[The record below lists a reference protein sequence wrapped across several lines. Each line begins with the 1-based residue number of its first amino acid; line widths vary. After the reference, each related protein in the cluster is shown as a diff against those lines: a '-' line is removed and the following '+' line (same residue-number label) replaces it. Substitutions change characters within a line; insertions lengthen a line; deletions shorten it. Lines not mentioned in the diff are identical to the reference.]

1 MMKKLLIFAFSVSG
15 LVVFAQKTHT
25 VEAKENPYSISKKY
39 GISIDELYKLNPKV
53 KDGKLN
59 IGDVLVISKK
69 ADEKPKNTAEKPVAS
84 ISGNVTKIVL
94 QPKQTIYGITK
105 QYHIAEADLRKL
117 NPELDSHLKIG
128 DEVTLP
134 AENVKKYAD
143 KNAFNRNFAVTIPA
157 PVVETPKMET
167 PAEKSTADE
176 GSVLVISKKADEKPK
191 NTAEKPVA
199 SISGN
204 VTKIVL
210 QPKQTIYGITK
221 QYHIAEADLRKL
233 NPELDSHLKIGD
245 EVTLPAENVKKYA
258 DKNAF
263 NRNFAVTIPAPV
275 VETPKMETPTEKS
288 TADEGSYVIQPKD
301 NYYKITKSFGISQK
315 DLFDMNPGLEEK
327 GLQPG
332 AVIKVKKSTNSNNS
346 SVKETVSWQ
355 EDKKASKQ
363 ETALSEDEY
372 QTYTVQDGDTVF
384 GILNKFGITLDQ
396 LLALN
401 PKLTDGLKAGM
412 VLKVKKLESA
422 YVKKNDGALNIVL
435 MLPFGFDAG
444 DSKYR
449 TMAADFLTGA
459 KLAIER
465 NAKSGQKLEVKVV
478 DAGSESSFKNSLSQ
492 INQDNTDL
500 IIGPFFKSS
509 VLDVLDYVKSKKIPV
524 VAPFANSTELR
535 SFNNLV
541 ITETDEQVFADKI
554 IKEVSQAYSDQKI
567 YLVSGT
573 DKSNSVYIKN
583 SLEKQIKNP
592 NIIIVNS
599 PAEIQL
605 DNNMMTG
612 QNAPIMAVLASD
624 DNGLGK
630 DFAQKMVDLAAETT
644 GVKAFSM
651 SYNPAFETYEEG
663 LRKASLVYLMDRKIN
678 MDGAFEKEILESYKK
693 QYCKSPSKYAVV
705 GFDVVND
712 MLSRENSKGELFKQM
727 SKTQTQL
734 ATKFE
739 FIKSKEGA
747 YINTG
752 CRVVRLIP

>member
-1 MMKKLLIFAFSVSG
+1 MKKLLIFAFSVSG

-143 KNAFNRNFAVTIPA
+143 KNAFNRNFAVTIPS
-157 PVVETPKMET
+157 PVVET
-167 PAEKSTADE
+167 
-176 GSVLVISKKADEKPK
+176 SKKADEKPK
-191 NTAEKPVA
+191 STAEKPVA

-275 VETPKMETPTEKS
+275 VETPKMETPADKS

-332 AVIKVKKSTNSNNS
+332 AIIKVKKSTNSNNS

-363 ETALSEDEY
+363 ETASSEDEY

-401 PKLTDGLKAGM
+401 PKVTDGLKAGM

>member
-143 KNAFNRNFAVTIPA
+143 KNAFNRNFAVTIPS
-157 PVVETPKMET
+157 PVVET
-167 PAEKSTADE
+167 
-176 GSVLVISKKADEKPK
+176 SKKADEKPK
-191 NTAEKPVA
+191 STAEKPVA

-263 NRNFAVTIPAPV
+263 NRNFAVTIPSPV

-401 PKLTDGLKAGM
+401 PKVTDGLKAGM

>member
-1 MMKKLLIFAFSVSG
+1 MKKLLIFTFLLSV
-15 LVVFAQKTHT
+15 LMVFAQKTHT
-25 VEAKENPYSISKKY
+25 VVAKENPYSISKKY
-39 GISIDELYKLNPKV
+39 GISIDELYRLNPKV

-59 IGDVLVISKK
+59 IGDVLVVSKR
-69 ADEKPKNTAEKPVAS
+69 AEEKPKTTEKP
-84 ISGNVTKIVL
+84 
-94 QPKQTIYGITK
+94 
-105 QYHIAEADLRKL
+105 
-117 NPELDSHLKIG
+117 
-128 DEVTLP
+128 
-134 AENVKKYAD
+134 
-143 KNAFNRNFAVTIPA
+143 
-157 PVVETPKMET
+157 
-167 PAEKSTADE
+167 
-176 GSVLVISKKADEKPK
+176 SVSL
-191 NTAEKPVA
+191 
-199 SISGN
+199 SGN

-301 NYYKITKSFGISQK
+301 NYYKITKNFGISQK
-315 DLFDMNPGLEEK
+315 DLFEMNPGLEEK

-332 AVIKVKKSTNSNNS
+332 AVIKVKKSVNSNNS

-355 EDKKASKQ
+355 EDKKTSKQ

-396 LLALN
+396 LIAMN
-401 PKLTDGLKAGM
+401 PRVTDGLKTGM

-422 YVKKNDGALNIVL
+422 YVKKNEGALNVIL
-435 MLPFGFDAG
+435 MLPFGFEAS

-449 TMAADFLTGA
+449 SMATDFLTGA

-465 NAKSGQKLEVKVV
+465 NASSGQKLDIKVV
-478 DAGSESSFKNSLSQ
+478 DAGSESSFRNSLSQ
-492 INQDNTDL
+492 INQENTDL
-500 IIGPFFKSS
+500 IIGPFFKSN

-524 VAPFANSTELR
+524 VAPFANSPELR
-535 SFNNLV
+535 NFNNLV
-541 ITETDEQVFADKI
+541 ITETDEEVFADRI
-554 IKEVSQAYSDQKI
+554 VKEILQAYSDQKI
-567 YLVSGT
+567 YIVADNDSQ
-573 DKSNSVYIKN
+573 NANYIKN
-583 SLEKQIKNP
+583 NIKKQLKNS

-599 PAEIQL
+599 AAEIQL
-605 DNNMMTG
+605 DTNMMTG
-612 QNAPIMAVLASD
+612 QSAPVMAILASKEE
-624 DNGLGK
+624 NLGNE
-630 DFAQKMVDLAAETT
+630 FAQRMMSLSSETT

-651 SYNPAFETYEEG
+651 YYHSVFDKEEES
-663 LRKASLVYLMDRKIN
+663 LRKANLVYLMDRKIN
-678 MDGAFEKEILESYKK
+678 TDGSFEKEILATYKK
-693 QYCKSPSKYAVV
+693 LYCKTPSKYAII

-712 MLSRENSKGELFKQM
+712 ILSRENSKGELFKQM

-739 FIKSKEGA
+739 YVKSKEGA
-747 YINTG
+747 YVNTG

>member
-1 MMKKLLIFAFSVSG
+1 M
-15 LVVFAQKTHT
+15 
-25 VEAKENPYSISKKY
+25 
-39 GISIDELYKLNPKV
+39 
-53 KDGKLN
+53 
-59 IGDVLVISKK
+59 
-69 ADEKPKNTAEKPVAS
+69 
-84 ISGNVTKIVL
+84 
-94 QPKQTIYGITK
+94 
-105 QYHIAEADLRKL
+105 
-117 NPELDSHLKIG
+117 
-128 DEVTLP
+128 
-134 AENVKKYAD
+134 
-143 KNAFNRNFAVTIPA
+143 
-157 PVVETPKMET
+157 
-167 PAEKSTADE
+167 
-176 GSVLVISKKADEKPK
+176 
-191 NTAEKPVA
+191 
-199 SISGN
+199 
-204 VTKIVL
+204 
-210 QPKQTIYGITK
+210 
-221 QYHIAEADLRKL
+221 
-233 NPELDSHLKIGD
+233 
-245 EVTLPAENVKKYA
+245 TLPAENVKKYA

-332 AVIKVKKSTNSNNS
+332 AIIKVKKSANSNNS

-363 ETALSEDEY
+363 ETASSEDEY

-401 PKLTDGLKAGM
+401 PKVTDGLKAGM

-624 DNGLGK
+624 DDGLGK

>member
-1 MMKKLLIFAFSVSG
+1 MKKLLIFAFSVSG

-363 ETALSEDEY
+363 ETASSEDEY

-401 PKLTDGLKAGM
+401 PKVTDGLKAGM

>member
-69 ADEKPKNTAEKPVAS
+69 ADEKPKNTAEKPVVS

-191 NTAEKPVA
+191 NTAEKPVV

-363 ETALSEDEY
+363 ETASSEDEY